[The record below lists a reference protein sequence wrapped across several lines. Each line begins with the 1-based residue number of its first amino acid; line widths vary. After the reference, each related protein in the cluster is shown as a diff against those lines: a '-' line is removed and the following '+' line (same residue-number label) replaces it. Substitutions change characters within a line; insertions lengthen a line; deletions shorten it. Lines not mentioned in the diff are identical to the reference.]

1 MPKKYDLVSKKFG
14 MLTVEKLS
22 GRGHDRCFHW
32 ICKCDCGNTIEV
44 STWKLNNGKITNCG
58 CMTNK
63 PKKLDNRRFGHLVVL
78 QKDGHY
84 KRLSIWL
91 CRCDCG
97 NEIKALAHQLKS
109 GLVTSCGCSGGG
121 PLPFT
126 EKPKTHKKINISK
139 QSVYDFVRSLG
150 VIRLKC

>member
-1 MPKKYDLVSKKFG
+1 MPKKYDLVNKKFG

-44 STWKLNNGKITNCG
+44 STWELNNGKITNCG

-126 EKPKTHKKINISK
+126 EKPKTHNISK